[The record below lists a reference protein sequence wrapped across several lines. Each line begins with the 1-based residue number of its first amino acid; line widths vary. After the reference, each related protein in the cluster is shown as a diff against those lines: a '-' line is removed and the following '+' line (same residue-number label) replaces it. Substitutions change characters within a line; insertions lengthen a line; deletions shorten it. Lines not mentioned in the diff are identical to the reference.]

1 MDSKALTTIERV
13 TLLVESLDGGEETNE
28 ALSRCK
34 DGHEMVEI
42 LLNAYSRME
51 HGFTRNDLL
60 KTAPTRDWIWWK
72 NKQALVTLG
81 DGNLRHQ
88 QDSSDKT
95 RWDSWT
101 LDFFKLLKI
110 RL

>member
-1 MDSKALTTIERV
+1 MDSKELSV
-13 TLLVESLDGGEETNE
+13 TEKVKCLVDSLDGAEKTNE
-28 ALSRCK
+28 ELSRSE
-34 DGHEMVEI
+34 DSEAMLAV
-42 LLNAYSRME
+42 LLEVSARLRL
-51 HGFTRNDLL
+51 GLTRDDLMN
-60 KTAPTRDWIWWK
+60 TPPIRDWIWWK

-88 QDSSDKT
+88 QDSSGKT

-101 LDFFKLLKI
+101 LDFFKLLRI